1 MKIKL
6 IVLLLFIVI
15 FNSLIA
21 QNSCVFRTYRKVT
34 DTIFAT
40 NVPILNPNNGYF
52 LKPTLLMPV
61 SQTNVTLKM
70 NLYIPNLLPNE
81 SVNKKMPLVI
91 LCNPTSTTG
100 PIKNSHELDALRFV
114 TRGYVVACFDYR
126 WERRSGLA
134 KSTTEIPLLPT
145 NTLKQRSNLFESRR
159 FYSHAMDVNLLL
171 NTLFQQCEKYRIDT
185 NKVIIGGHSQGSGT
199 ALYSIYIDKEEIA
212 SKFPNVFNTD
222 NRYLD
227 IDKNSKRI
235 KTGFVTGAGLRIE
248 SLSCI
253 DESENQPIFFFHG
266 MKDAASPY
274 YYAPV
279 GCFEYGA
286 DYYGSGAI
294 VEKLDNFAENLG
306 FSYYFV
312 EAEGIGHRISFCD
325 TTVYNINQNQSFV
338 SLWYPDLFRFL
349 ENSLMN
355 TTNGYKNQFRKII
368 SPINDCFN
376 YCNSTFFNNNCNFQT
391 LPGTCFTFPELN
403 LTTKSWIDSIPNQCT
418 SIFPLILS
426 DCYSN
431 MTCNSPANNSRKEN
445 TNIYNTNFN
454 DIKVKVFPN
463 PVSNKINLYL
473 SNETPIS
480 NAQLKSDN
488 GNVVN
493 ITLAKLGDKEYQI
506 DVSELSNGV
515 YILNIY
521 YEGGFYTNKVIVTK

>member
-1 MKIKL
+1 MKIKFS
-6 IVLLLFIVI
+6 ILLLFHIV
-15 FNSLIA
+15 FNNILA
-21 QNSCVFRTYRKVT
+21 QEPCAFRTYRKVT

-40 NVPILNPNNGYF
+40 NVPILNPNNGHF
-52 LKPTLLMPV
+52 LKPTLLMPT

-81 SVNKKMPLVI
+81 SMNKKMPLVI
-91 LCNPTSTTG
+91 LCNPTSTVG

-114 TRGYVVACFDYR
+114 TRGYIVACFDYR
-126 WERRSGLA
+126 WERRTGLA

-145 NTLKQRSNLFESRR
+145 NTLKYRSNLFESRR

-171 NTLFQQCEKYRIDT
+171 NTLFKQCEKYRIDT

-199 ALYSIYIDKEEIA
+199 VLYSIFIDKEEIA

-235 KTGFVTGAGLRIE
+235 NTGFVTGAGLRIE

-253 DESENQPIFFFHG
+253 DEDENQPMFFFHG

-294 VEKLDNFAENLG
+294 VEKLDSFADNLG

-325 TTVYNINQNQSFV
+325 TTVYTINQNQSFV

-355 TTNGYKNQFRKII
+355 TPNGYKNQFRKFI

-376 YCNSTFFNNNCNFQT
+376 YCNSTFFNNNCNFQS
-391 LPGTCFTFPELN
+391 LPEICFTFPQLN
-403 LTTKSWIDSIPNQCT
+403 LTTKPWLDAVLDQCT
-418 SIFPLILS
+418 NKFPFILS

-431 MTCNSPANNSRKEN
+431 ITCTSPANNSRKNNIN
-445 TNIYNTNFN
+445 TYNINYNE
-454 DIKVKVFPN
+454 IKVKVFPN
-463 PVSNKINLYL
+463 PVTNKINIELNYEV
-473 SNETPIS
+473 SIIK
-480 NAQLKSDN
+480 AQLKSDN
-488 GNVVN
+488 GNVMN
-493 ITLAKLGDKEYQI
+493 ITLNKLRDKEYQI
-506 DVSELSNGV
+506 DVSELPNGV

-521 YEGGFYTNKVIVTK
+521 SGEEFFTHKVIIAK